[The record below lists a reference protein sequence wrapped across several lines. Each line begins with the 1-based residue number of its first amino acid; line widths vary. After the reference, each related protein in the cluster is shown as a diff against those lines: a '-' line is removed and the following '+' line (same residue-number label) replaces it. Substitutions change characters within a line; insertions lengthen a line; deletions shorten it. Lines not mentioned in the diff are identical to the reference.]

1 MVLSQLK
8 GLSIDFD
15 VELSHFLALVDAEII
30 QRDLL
35 TLKEST
41 KKFLRNALCVLSV
54 CNLKLS
60 LKILIELA
68 LFLLNIAHF
77 Y

>member
-15 VELSHFLALVDAEII
+15 VELSHFLAFVDAEII
-30 QRDLL
+30 QRDFL

-41 KKFLRNALCVLSV
+41 KKFLRNALGVLSV

-60 LKILIELA
+60 LKILI
-68 LFLLNIAHF
+68 
-77 Y
+77 

>member
-41 KKFLRNALCVLSV
+41 KKFL
-54 CNLKLS
+54 
-60 LKILIELA
+60 
-68 LFLLNIAHF
+68 
-77 Y
+77 